1 VAVSQAVAGIK
12 MHEMHE
18 MHGSKADQV
27 VCVIAHSCPD
37 RSALVKPARAKV
49 HSKLLLTSVGMVS

>member
-1 VAVSQAVAGIK
+1 MAVSQAVAGIK

-18 MHGSKADQV
+18 SKADQV
-27 VCVIAHSCPD
+27 LCAIAHSCLD